1 MCFVPCSGDGRIVL
15 SDSALKK
22 EAEARGLPPPMPA
35 VDLDLEKVI
44 FTSGYIVLIG
54 FLYLAYVHHLKGAGM
69 LNNDIVVTRRC
80 SLLDSA

>member
-1 MCFVPCSGDGRIVL
+1 MCSLLCSGDGRIVL

-44 FTSGYIVLIG
+44 ITSGYIFLVLC
-54 FLYLAYVHHLKGAGM
+54 FAFDLCQPYSRWWHVE
-69 LNNDIVVTRRC
+69 
-80 SLLDSA
+80 

>member
-1 MCFVPCSGDGRIVL
+1 VPCSGDGRIVL

-44 FTSGYIVLIG
+44 STSG
-54 FLYLAYVHHLKGAGM
+54 
-69 LNNDIVVTRRC
+69 TRVI
-80 SLLDSA
+80 L